1 MEKKE
6 IKQSG
11 SLLNNNEP
19 TSFSL
24 EIKHKHEKLTKNKK
38 LYLIWTIVRILY
50 LNIRFFLNP
59 VQIFMQTIQQKSQKF
74 LWILLLVSWKLRSE
88 FPYLYLYSKA

>member
-1 MEKKE
+1 M
-6 IKQSG
+6 
-11 SLLNNNEP
+11 
-19 TSFSL
+19 
-24 EIKHKHEKLTKNKK
+24 TKNKK

-88 FPYLYLYSKA
+88 FPYLYLYSKAYKFGWEHIIYLKKQSP